1 MKNFNDKELENKI
14 KKEGSHLAPNLWNK
28 IEEALPEKNIL
39 SPSQCKRKPYR
50 IKIIAVAASILMII
64 GLSFLIK
71 NNICSKE
78 IAMDSSK
85 DMLGT
90 VDKEES
96 KDIAFDSSPVA
107 YDELNFGDAKP
118 VSEILENPIEADPS
132 SLCLVSFSES
142 FIKDASIVFKGTIVN
157 AYTKRYD
164 YETYSDKFEPNGR
177 LFHFTNTIIHQIKV
191 EEIYYS
197 EENIK
202 VGDIINVEDI
212 CFGGCIFTHNPL
224 YELKVNGQYIL
235 SLYNAGD
242 KIISGLDLE
251 EYADGNVTRDG
262 NFSIIYPFAP
272 QIQVTAD
279 GDYLFHDGWQ
289 GLINDSTINVIMDTT
304 ESSYMSFYDDK
315 MKLRRDD
322 TFIEDLKALIK
333 QYK

>member
-39 SPSQCKRKPYR
+39 SPSQNKKKPYS
-50 IKIIAVAASILMII
+50 IKITALVASILIII

-71 NNICSKE
+71 NYISTKE
-78 IAMDSSK
+78 TTMSSSK
-85 DMLGT
+85 DMLT
-90 VDKEES
+90 VDNNEVS
-96 KDIAFDSSPVA
+96 KDMVFDSSPVA
-107 YDELNFGDAKP
+107 YDELIFGDVKP
-118 VSEILENPIEADPS
+118 VSEILDNPIEAAPS
-132 SLCLVSFSES
+132 TLCIAAFSES

-164 YETYSDKFEPNGR
+164 YETYSDKFEANGR

-191 EEIYYS
+191 EEIYYN

-202 VGDIINVEDI
+202 VGDIINVENI
-212 CFGGCIFTHNPL
+212 CFNGCIFTPDPQ
-224 YELKVNGQYIL
+224 YELKINGQYIL

-242 KIISGLDLE
+242 KIITGLDLE
-251 EYADGNVTRDG
+251 KYADGNVTRDG

-272 QIQVTAD
+272 QIEVTAD
-279 GDYLFHDGWQ
+279 DNYLFHDGWQ
-289 GLINDSTINVIMDTT
+289 GLLNESTIDVTMNPSNNSD
-304 ESSYMSFYDDK
+304 MSFYDDK

-322 TFIEDLKALIK
+322 KFIDDLKALIK

>member
-14 KKEGSHLAPNLWNK
+14 KKEGFHLAPNLWNK

-50 IKIIAVAASILMII
+50 IKITVVAASILMII

-71 NNICSKE
+71 NNISPKE

-85 DMLGT
+85 DMLDT
-90 VDKEES
+90 ADKEES
-96 KDIAFDSSPVA
+96 KDIA

-118 VSEILENPIEADPS
+118 VSEILENPIEVDPS

-191 EEIYYS
+191 EEI
-197 EENIK
+197 
-202 VGDIINVEDI
+202 
-212 CFGGCIFTHNPL
+212 
-224 YELKVNGQYIL
+224 
-235 SLYNAGD
+235 
-242 KIISGLDLE
+242 
-251 EYADGNVTRDG
+251 
-262 NFSIIYPFAP
+262 
-272 QIQVTAD
+272 
-279 GDYLFHDGWQ
+279 
-289 GLINDSTINVIMDTT
+289 
-304 ESSYMSFYDDK
+304 
-315 MKLRRDD
+315 
-322 TFIEDLKALIK
+322 
-333 QYK
+333 